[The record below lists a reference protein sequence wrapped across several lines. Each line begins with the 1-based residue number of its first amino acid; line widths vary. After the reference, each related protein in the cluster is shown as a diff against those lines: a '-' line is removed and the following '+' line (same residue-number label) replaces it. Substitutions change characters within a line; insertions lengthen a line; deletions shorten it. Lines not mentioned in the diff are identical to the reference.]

1 MSHSLSRI
9 PHADDMDDALF
20 ENTEGAEVWKNA
32 ARAIGENFTR
42 FGAALQ
48 SLPVYDDAED
58 DAVTTLRDDLQ
69 ELVQSYGERLDNEGW
84 ENAGKYYIFGQ
95 IDTATLVAAA
105 RQEMMDWDDVLY
117 AKALMGTGGDI
128 KTILEA
134 MQNAEAGIDLDE
146 ALRWAAEP
154 GELTDGLHHSGN
166 LDTSTALLAAGAKP
180 SSNDGDLFFD
190 VLREGRE
197 DIARAFCRAGRD
209 DESFHLHYW
218 NENARSW
225 LNEAAPRDLLRQMYW
240 EYDRYEAVDAATLLE
255 RKPMRDGGSLRII
268 FDFAARRV
276 SEIYMREQH
285 AFKTEVSFDD
295 YGAAALDTARS
306 KLRELGGHPPEDV
319 PGPSRSLGKPKL
331 AAPSR

>member
-20 ENTEGAEVWKNA
+20 ENTEGAEVWTNA
-32 ARAIGENFTR
+32 ARAIGENFVR

-48 SLPVYDDAED
+48 ALPVYDDAED

-105 RQEMMDWDDVLY
+105 RQEMMSWDDILY
-117 AKALMGTGGDI
+117 AKALMGTGEDI
-128 KTILEA
+128 KTITAA
-134 MQNAEAGIDLDE
+134 MHNAEEGIDSDA

-166 LDTSTALLAAGAKP
+166 LETSAALLAAGAKP
-180 SSNDGDLFFD
+180 SSNNGDLFFD

-197 DIARAFCRAGRD
+197 DIARVFCLAGRD
-209 DESFHLHYW
+209 DENFHLHYW
-218 NENARSW
+218 SENARSW
-225 LNEAAPRDLLRQMYW
+225 LDESAPRDLLRKMYW
-240 EYDRYEAVDAATLLE
+240 EYGRYEAVDTATLLE
-255 RKPMRDGGSLRII
+255 RKPMSDGGSLRII

-306 KLRELGGHPPEDV
+306 KLCELGGHPPEDV
-319 PGPSRSLGKPKL
+319 PGPGRSLGKPKL
-331 AAPSR
+331 AAPAR